1 MSDMDEQPA
10 AELYRVVWDEPAALA
25 CLNAW
30 NALLPHHSLAV
41 TRAENV
47 INILLKHA
55 PLRYADPLTEG
66 LLKLEVKPLIAYFEI
81 EPAHVVRIKAV
92 RLVPAKDQPQNV

>member
-1 MSDMDEQPA
+1 MSDTDEPPCDA
-10 AELYRVVWDEPAALA
+10 YRVVWDEPAARA

-47 INILLKHA
+47 INVLLRHA
-55 PLRYADPLTEG
+55 PLRYADPLPEG
-66 LLKLEVKPLIAYFEI
+66 LFKLEVKPLIAYFEL
-81 EPAHVVRIKAV
+81 EPECVVRIKAV
-92 RLVPAKDQPQNV
+92 RLVPAKD